1 MKNKIFMLLIILIL
15 MIFLP
20 VYFTKSL
27 SFADIT
33 DTVMQQENQEK
44 KIVKGLVA
52 GNFNPEYNEETLK
65 AMTLILKWNYKIDP
79 DKAYK
84 AYVSKKDFTEKYEKK
99 DYKKIKNAVNE
110 VYDYSIELTT
120 DAYIEINYIT
130 TANTENEI
138 IKNYAN
144 PWDLL
149 TKEYDDTKEITGI
162 SLNTLNT
169 LCNNGLDY
177 KQALSYFINDIKIT
191 P

>member
-1 MKNKIFMLLIILIL
+1 